1 MLRAAALARIFN
13 KRALLEKDSASLVP
27 KFPAKPGNFSS
38 SPRSSSYRELNYNFV
53 ALSAFCA
60 TFRASAG

>member
-27 KFPAKPGNFSS
+27 KISGQIRKFFIVAKIKFLQGVK
-38 SPRSSSYRELNYNFV
+38 L
-53 ALSAFCA
+53 
-60 TFRASAG
+60 